1 MSKPADTTSYV
12 YRMGTSPNTRV
23 AVTQKNKVYGYTAEN
38 KSFQQ
43 IGVVS
48 EFGHDESRT
57 IEAVRGVGFGD
68 QIAELVPSVTEPM
81 TLTLNKT
88 LLYAF
93 NLFQSVGYLGG
104 VDGLVRSLK
113 HHRWPFDIKQ
123 EIVISE
129 VVRMFDMDNAPGT
142 YSATK
147 QGNSTPNPDPAAAHV
162 NALFTF
168 YEGCWFN
175 SYSASYTADAAI
187 VAENGSVTVTD
198 VLDGFSTYGEF
209 INSGLSAGA
218 AGASGAAGAGFSLRF
233 AGGSNSTSV
242 NATPGV

>member
-1 MSKPADTTSYV
+1 M
-12 YRMGTSPNTRV
+12 
-23 AVTQKNKVYGYTAEN
+23 
-38 KSFQQ
+38 
-43 IGVVS
+43 
-48 EFGHDESRT
+48 
-57 IEAVRGVGFGD
+57 
-68 QIAELVPSVTEPM
+68 
-81 TLTLNKT
+81 
-88 LLYAF
+88 
-93 NLFQSVGYLGG
+93 
-104 VDGLVRSLK
+104 VRSLK

-129 VVRMFDMDNAPGT
+129 VVRMVDMDNAPGT